1 MAVPYKNSSD
11 AFLFGA
17 PTSSIYRI
25 VLLLGDDDLLPN
37 FIGYEYFNM
46 NLERC
51 QFQT

>member
-17 PTSSIYRI
+17 PTLSIYRI
-25 VLLLGDDDLLPN
+25 VLLLGDDDLLSK
-37 FIGYEYFNM
+37 FFGYEYFNM
-46 NLERC
+46 PLERC

>member
-11 AFLFGA
+11 AFLLGA

-25 VLLLGDDDLLPN
+25 VPLLGDDDLLPN
-37 FIGYEYFNM
+37 FIGYEYFM
-46 NLERC
+46 HLERG